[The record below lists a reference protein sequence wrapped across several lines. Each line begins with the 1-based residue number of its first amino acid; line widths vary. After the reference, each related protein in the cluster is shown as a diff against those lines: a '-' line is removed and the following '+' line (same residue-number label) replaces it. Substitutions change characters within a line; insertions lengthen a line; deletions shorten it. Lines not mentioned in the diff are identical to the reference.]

1 MNKYDFGGWATKTNI
16 MCSDGRI
23 IRRDAFKECDGV
35 TVPLVWNHQH
45 DDAMNVLGHA
55 LLENRESGVYAYCS
69 LNDTEQGQ
77 NAKLLI
83 QNGDITSLSIFANK
97 LKQQGADVVHGVIRE
112 VSLVLAPANPG
123 ASIDSIICHGEG
135 DETDQEAI
143 IYSGEALEHSEK
155 EDVKNEVPKKE
166 ESESKKENEMSE
178 TKEKTVK
185 DVLDTLTE
193 EQEAVVYALISE
205 ALREGA
211 NTEKEDEEDEEDE
224 TGGESSMKHNVFE
237 NEHNEE
243 YLSHAEMQTVMDEA
257 KRYGSFRDYFAHSQ
271 DYGIENIDFLFPDAR
286 SATNEPEFIK
296 RDMGWVDK
304 VMGGVHHSP
313 FSRIKST
320 LANITEDDARAKG
333 YIKGKLKK
341 NEVFALLRRT
351 TTPTT
356 IYKKQKLDRDDIV
369 DITDFNVVAWLK
381 AEMRMMLNEEL
392 ARAFLL
398 GDGRDNSSEDKI
410 NELNIRPIAT
420 DDDFYTVQAPVAEGA
435 TDDET
440 ATNFI
445 KAVIKSRK
453 NYKGSGNPILF
464 TTEDMITNCLLL
476 TDSTGRDLYTDEAQL
491 ARKLR
496 VRELVAV
503 PPMESAIGKNKGKLL
518 GVLVNPIDYNVG
530 ADKGGEVNLFDD
542 FDIDY
547 NQQKYLIETRCSG
560 ALIKPY
566 AAVAFELL
574 SSTQSA
580 ESY

>member
-1 MNKYDFGGWATKTNI
+1 MKNYDFGGWATKTNI
-16 MCSDGRI
+16 MCSDGRV
-23 IRRDAFKECDGV
+23 IRRDAFKECDGTV
-35 TVPLVWNHQH
+35 VPLVWNHQH

-55 LLENRESGVYAYCS
+55 MLENRENGVYAYCS
-69 LNDTEQGQ
+69 LNNTEQGQ
-77 NAKLLI
+77 NAKLLVE
-83 QNGDITSLSIFANK
+83 NGDITSLSIFANK

-135 DETDQEAI
+135 DESDQEAI
-143 IYSGEALEHSEK
+143 IYSGEELMHSE
-155 EDVKNEVPKKE
+155 EPKKE
-166 ESESKKENEMSE
+166 EPKKEEEMSE
-178 TKEKTVK
+178 SKEKTVK
-185 DVLDTLTE
+185 DVLDTLNE
-193 EQEAVVYALISE
+193 EQEAVVYALIGE
-205 ALREGA
+205 ALQEGA
-211 NTEKEDEEDEEDE
+211 KADTDDEDEEKEE
-224 TGGESSMKHNVFE
+224 TGGEKSMKHNVFE

-271 DYGIENIDFLFPDAR
+271 DYGIEQIEYLFPDAR

-320 LANITEDDARAKG
+320 LANITEEEARAKG

-341 NEVFALLRRT
+341 NEVFGLLRRT

-356 IYKKQKLDRDDIV
+356 IYKKQKLDRDDVI

-381 AEMRMMLNEEL
+381 GEMRMMLDEEL

-398 GDGRDNSSEDKI
+398 GDGRDSSNEDKI
-410 NELNIRPIAT
+410 NEMNIRPIAT
-420 DDDFYTVQAPVAEGA
+420 DEEFYTVQASVAKGA
-435 TDDET
+435 DDDET
-440 ATNFI
+440 AKNFI

-453 NYKGSGNPILF
+453 EYKGSGNPILF

-476 TDSTGRDLYTDEAQL
+476 TDTTGRDLYADEAQL

-503 PPMESAIGKNKGKLL
+503 PPMESAKGKKGGALV

-566 AAVAFELL
+566 AAVAFELGA
-574 SSTQSA
+574 TTEVA
-580 ESY
+580 GA